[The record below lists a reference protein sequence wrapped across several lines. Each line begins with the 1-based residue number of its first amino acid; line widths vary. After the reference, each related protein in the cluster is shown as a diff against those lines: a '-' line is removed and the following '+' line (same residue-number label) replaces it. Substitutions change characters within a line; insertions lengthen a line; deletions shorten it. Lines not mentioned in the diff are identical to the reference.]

1 MDVHVSRRKQ
11 GGAVLVVSLIML
23 LLVTVMAISSFNL
36 SQTNLKVV
44 GNLESRAQAEAFA
57 QAAIDEAISTALFAS
72 GSPNVFLNS
81 CAPNTK
87 CYSVGSGEA
96 AGVTVTLESPRCV
109 RVRTIRN
116 SELDADRLTDR
127 QCFVGGQENSLCA
140 EVTWE
145 LRAAALDGVSG
156 ARATVR
162 QGVSMRSALNDVL
175 STCPVN

>member
-1 MDVHVSRRKQ
+1 MDAHVPRMKQ

-57 QAAIDEAISTALFAS
+57 QAAIDEAISTALFTS
-72 GSPNVFLNS
+72 RPTDVFLDS
-81 CAPNTK
+81 CAANTK

-96 AGVTVTLESPRCV
+96 AGVTVTLDPPRCV
-109 RVRTIRN
+109 RVRTIKN
-116 SELDADRLTDR
+116 SELDADRPADR
-127 QCFVGGQENSLCA
+127 QCFVGGQGNSLCA

-156 ARATVR
+156 ARAAVR

-175 STCPVN
+175 SSCPVN

>member
-1 MDVHVSRRKQ
+1 MDIHVSRRKQ

-72 GSPNVFLNS
+72 RPNNVFIIS

-96 AGVTVTLESPRCV
+96 AGITVTLEQPRCV

-127 QCFVGGQENSLCA
+127 QCFVGGQERSLCA

-156 ARATVR
+156 ARAAVR